1 MGLIKRI
8 LAVFFVFV
16 FAAGLFGCSK
26 IGAPATTEELL
37 VRYVANENVGNFDA
51 KVNVDL
57 SVNALGVRA
66 VVPVKADLRVA
77 NNVAHGT
84 IEVDLS
90 SLNTRNYTMEIYAEL
105 LDDAINCYIGTP
117 SDAGTAWKLWKIN
130 MSSKIDIFT
139 VTDLLSSS
147 ELTLIAKDS
156 DPEVCYE
163 LATPTTK
170 VLETAFGV
178 AADPA
183 KVGGMGEQD
192 MINAVSNDKVRV
204 GFTND
209 CLLQSVD
216 TSALFTLKSSETN
229 NVQVRVGIGVA
240 ATLSDYGKI
249 DPAEIAIP
257 NEVRQKAVETQ
268 EPVDVLEIIGA
279 DSPLAG
285 AVGKPANT

>member
-105 LDDAINCYIGTP
+105 HGLGRVIALGKQSCE
-117 SDAGTAWKLWKIN
+117 DAGEYVAAAG
-130 MSSKIDIFT
+130 SSH
-139 VTDLLSSS
+139 
-147 ELTLIAKDS
+147 A
-156 DPEVCYE
+156 
-163 LATPTTK
+163 
-170 VLETAFGV
+170 GV
-178 AADPA
+178 A
-183 KVGGMGEQD
+183 
-192 MINAVSNDKVRV
+192 
-204 GFTND
+204 
-209 CLLQSVD
+209 C
-216 TSALFTLKSSETN
+216 
-229 NVQVRVGIGVA
+229 GV
-240 ATLSDYGKI
+240 K
-249 DPAEIAIP
+249 E
-257 NEVRQKAVETQ
+257 
-268 EPVDVLEIIGA
+268 DVA
-279 DSPLAG
+279 
-285 AVGKPANT
+285 